1 MSKKFA
7 MAFFSCAMLMPS
19 LKGNIFESIT
29 NHDIK
34 SLASLTNRM
43 AIVNSRNE
51 KGETP
56 LMVAARLGD
65 VEIVK
70 ILISAGAEIE
80 ARDHG
85 FSVKDQI
92 DSYLRRTGEARAQ
105 IVSFLRKDGFSEKT
119 IRAFEA
125 ESDKLQG
132 TPDRIKAWKDI
143 LLILSQ
149 KSGKAKKPVEPLSFE
164 WTLSVWTET
173 LSWTEDKGFHLTFRS
188 WNKPSLGIQRDD
200 GSYAYINPVGVG
212 IYLQKGKRYM
222 LTNGRGRSQFFK
234 VCSLPL
240 KEPGFDVPP
249 MFPTEHEVLT
259 FEHEEQISRDGKTRH
274 ERYVVSPEG
283 DVYDCEAQSQTKRTM
298 PMILPNPW
306 TPPDIQARQ
315 NVREV
320 ADWNLNLARETLD
333 AARKELEQLK
343 RRTPLIENETNTVC
357 YSTAGRFGAE
367 ELRKMTKDGKL
378 SPFLE
383 NLVSQFDPERSRV
396 GKWVQLYVEKGV
408 MRIVG
413 LTERFGDGSR
423 RQFWFYPSEAVNL
436 VIDEFTGRKM
446 TIVYHYDTEG
456 NWVWQIKMRDNK
468 AFKFW
473 RVENGRVD
481 ESSDLELAQRLAE
494 RATIEDVE

>member
-1 MSKKFA
+1 MR
-7 MAFFSCAMLMPS
+7 
-19 LKGNIFESIT
+19 E
-29 NHDIK
+29 
-34 SLASLTNRM
+34 LALVLVTMTAS
-43 AIVNSRNE
+43 VCS
-51 KGETP
+51 
-56 LMVAARLGD
+56 AA
-65 VEIVK
+65 
-70 ILISAGAEIE
+70 
-80 ARDHG
+80 
-85 FSVKDQI
+85 
-92 DSYLRRTGEARAQ
+92 
-105 IVSFLRKDGFSEKT
+105 
-119 IRAFEA
+119 
-125 ESDKLQG
+125 
-132 TPDRIKAWKDI
+132 
-143 LLILSQ
+143 
-149 KSGKAKKPVEPLSFE
+149 GKRGFE

-494 RATIEDVE
+494 QATIEDVE

>member
-105 IVSFLRKDGFSEKT
+105 IVSFLRKDEFSEKT

-132 TPDRIKAWKDI
+132 TPDRIKAWNDI

-173 LSWTEDKGFHLTFRS
+173 LSWTEDKGFLLTFRS
-188 WNKPSLGIQRDD
+188 WNKPMLAIQKDD
-200 GSYAYINPVGVG
+200 GSYDYVHSIGVGV
-212 IYLQKGKRYM
+212 YLQRGKRYM
-222 LTNGRGRSQFFK
+222 LTNGRGRSQFFR
-234 VCSLPL
+234 VCALPL
-240 KEPGFDVPP
+240 NESGFGVPP
-249 MFPTEHEVLT
+249 TFPSERDVLT
-259 FEHEEQISRDGKTRH
+259 FEHEERISRDGMMRH

-283 DVYDCEAQSQTKRTM
+283 DVCDCETKMQTRRGM

-306 TPPDIQARQ
+306 TPPDIKVRQ
-315 NVREV
+315 IVREV
-320 ADWNLNLARETLD
+320 SERKLDLAQETRDSAWKELKQLD
-333 AARKELEQLK
+333 AVKSLS
-343 RRTPLIENETNTVC
+343 ENETNTVC

-367 ELRKMTKDGKL
+367 EVRKMTKDGKL

-383 NLVSQFDPERSRV
+383 KLVSQFAPERSRA
-396 GKWVQLYVEKGV
+396 GKWAQICVVDGALQIIG
-408 MRIVG
+408 I
-413 LTERFGDGSR
+413 TENFGTGNR
-423 RQFWFYPSEAVNL
+423 RQFRFYLTGTVDK
-436 VIDEFTGRKM
+436 VIDEHKVAREK
-446 TIVYHYDTEG
+446 IVHHYDKNG
-456 NWVWQIKMRDNK
+456 KWQWEVKMHDNK
-468 AFKFW
+468 AFEFW
-473 RVENGRVD
+473 RVENGRIE
-481 ESSDLELAQRLAE
+481 ESSDLELAQKLAE
-494 RATIEDVE
+494 QATIEDVE